1 MINTS
6 LRSIVSF
13 TIVFTLTFFPG
24 LNSAIAQGGI
34 GAGTYAFPN
43 KGQSKE
49 QIQKDTLYCHNWAV
63 TETGYDPTR
72 PLPPPPPSYATAPP
86 PGSSGYFGSGET
98 GQGGVVRDAAG
109 GAALGAIGGAI
120 AGDAGKGAAIGALAG
135 GLFGGAKRTSRKSEE
150 QRWQQQQQQQQIQ
163 QQQAYQQQISQAS
176 SGYRR
181 AYSACMSSLDY
192 TVQ

>member
-1 MINTS
+1 MRIFKIH
-6 LRSIVSF
+6 SIVTLLVTSGL
-13 TIVFTLTFFPG
+13 TILPCV
-24 LNSAIAQGGI
+24 NMVYAQGEI
-34 GAGTYAFPN
+34 GAGAYAFPN
-43 KGQSKE
+43 KGQSKQ
-49 QIQKDTLYCHNWAV
+49 QIQKDNLYCHNWAV

-72 PLPPPPPSYATAPP
+72 PPPPPPSYATAPP
-86 PGSSGYFGSGET
+86 PDSSGYFGSGDV

-120 AGDAGKGAAIGALAG
+120 AGNAGTGAAIGALAG
-135 GLFGGAKRTSRKSEE
+135 GLFGGAKRSSRQSEE
-150 QRWQQQQQQQQIQ
+150 QRWQQQQYQQQMQ